1 MAMAMGTGMAKNRYS
16 VSVASCSLLTGLLT
30 SVPVFAADWLIT
42 PSVNVNETYSDNMF
56 LAPSNQTAS
65 GIIST
70 VTPGISIAGKSDRL
84 KLNLNYALE
93 DMTYSANGLQNLLY
107 NQLYSNA
114 NLELIKHTLFVDAS
128 ASIMQ
133 QPLTPFGPVSAN
145 SANLSGNVV
154 NVNTVSISPYLVH
167 QFDTF
172 STAIARFTHINST
185 YSYGGTASPGT
196 TNYANI
202 YGAPGAFTTNTDAED
217 LQLNSGTAF
226 DRLSWGLDY
235 NNSVNTYSG
244 FPTTTISLLTTNWNY
259 LLTPQFQLTSQ
270 IGYEND
276 NYVYFGP
283 RPQGIFWDAGF
294 SWALSPRTKLDIT
307 AGKRFYGST
316 YSFDFSHYTRM
327 TVWNASYIQ
336 AVVSSAMQESVPTAT
351 SLDQLLQA
359 QIPDPVARQQA
370 VQQMLANL
378 APQGALFGQNIMSNL
393 IYLTKTL
400 QASMGLNTPKNT
412 ALLTLYNTQSSPLE
426 QNNTNLLGSGYLGY
440 GNMTQTG
447 GTLSWAHRLSAV
459 ISSNVN
465 INYSKINFGSQAPL
479 GTTDFVMVGLTRKI
493 NPKFF
498 GNLSLRHQAMNSGSY
513 GYNFT
518 ENALI
523 ASLTYLY

>member
-1 MAMAMGTGMAKNRYS
+1 
-16 VSVASCSLLTGLLT
+16 
-30 SVPVFAADWLIT
+30 
-42 PSVNVNETYSDNMF
+42 MF
-56 LAPSNQTAS
+56 LAPSNQTTS
-65 GIIST
+65 GLIST
-70 VTPGISIAGKSDRL
+70 ITPGISILGKSDRL

-107 NQLYSNA
+107 NQLNSNA
-114 NLELIKHTLFVDAS
+114 NVELVKHTLFVDAS
-128 ASIMQ
+128 ASILQ

-154 NVNTVSISPYLVH
+154 NVDTVSISPYLMH
-167 QFDTF
+167 QFDNF
-172 STAIARFTHINST
+172 STGIARFTHTNAT
-185 YSYGGTASPGT
+185 YSYGGTPGANT
-196 TNYANI
+196 TNYAYV
-202 YGAPGAFTTNTDAED
+202 YGPPGVFTTNTDTED
-217 LQLNSGTAF
+217 FQLNSGSAF
-226 DRLSWGLDY
+226 DRLSWGIDY

-244 FPTTTISLLTTNWNY
+244 FPTTTISLLTTNWAY
-259 LLTPQFQLTSQ
+259 LLTPRFQLTSQ
-270 IGYEND
+270 VGYEND

-283 RPQGIFWDAGF
+283 RPQGLFWNAGF
-294 SWALSPRTKLDIT
+294 SWALSKRTKFDIN

-351 SLDQLLQA
+351 TLDQLLQA
-359 QIPDPVARQQA
+359 QIPDSTARQQE
-370 VQQMLANL
+370 VQQLLANL

-393 IYLTKTL
+393 IYLAKTL
-400 QASMGLNTPKNT
+400 QASMGLNTPKDT
-412 ALLTLYNTQSSPLE
+412 ALLTLYNTQSNPLE
-426 QNNTNLLGSGYLGY
+426 QNNVSLLGSGYLGY

-447 GTLSWAHRLSAV
+447 GTFSWAHRLSAV

-465 INYSKINFGSQAPL
+465 INYSKIDFGSQEPI

-498 GNLSLRHQAMNSGSY
+498 GNLSLRHQLMNSGSY

-518 ENALI
+518 ENAMI

>member
-1 MAMAMGTGMAKNRYS
+1 MVRNRHK
-16 VSVASCSLLTGLLT
+16 VSIASCSLYASLLFIT
-30 SVPVFAADWLIT
+30 PVYAADWVIT
-42 PSVNVNETYSDNMF
+42 PNVNVNETYSDNMF
-56 LAPSNQTAS
+56 LAPSNQTVS

-70 VTPGISIAGKSDRL
+70 ITPGISITGKSDRL
-84 KLNLNYALE
+84 KLNLSYALE
-93 DMTYSANGLQNLLY
+93 DMTYAENGLQNLLY
-107 NQLYSNA
+107 NQLNSNA
-114 NLELIKHTLFVDAS
+114 NLELIKHTFFVDAS
-128 ASIMQ
+128 ASILQ

-154 NVNTVSISPYLVH
+154 NVDTVSISPYLTH

-172 STAIARFTHINST
+172 ATGIARYTHTNAT
-185 YSYGGTASPGT
+185 YSYGGTPSPGT
-196 TNYANI
+196 TNYAYV
-202 YGAPGAFTTNTDAED
+202 YGPPGVFSTNTDAED
-217 LQLNSGTAF
+217 YQLNSGSAF
-226 DRLSWGLDY
+226 DRLSWGIDY
-235 NNSVNTYSG
+235 NNAVNTYSG

-283 RPQGIFWDAGF
+283 RPQGLFWNAGF
-294 SWALSPRTKLDIT
+294 NWALSPRTKLAIT

-316 YSFDFSHYTRM
+316 YSFNFNHYSRM
-327 TVWNASYIQ
+327 TVWNASYTQ

-351 SLDQLLQA
+351 TLDQLLQA
-359 QIPDPVARQQA
+359 QIPDPVARQQE
-370 VQQMLANL
+370 VQQMMQNL
-378 APQGALFGQNIMSNL
+378 SPQGALFGQNIMSNL
-393 IYLTKTL
+393 IYLSKTL
-400 QASMGLNTPKNT
+400 QFSTGLNTPRNT
-412 ALLTLYNTQSSPLE
+412 ALITIYHTQSTPLE
-426 QNNTNLLGSGYLGY
+426 QNNVSLIGSGYLGY

-447 GTLSWAHRLSAV
+447 GTVSWAHQLTPV

-465 INYSKINFGSQAPL
+465 INYSKIDFGSQEPI